1 MIQEVVEQIES
12 TARDVM
18 TSNLHT
24 SMPAVIKAIDEEKGL
39 VDLKPSGSYYIN
51 GLEMEYPLIPSV
63 PLVLDIGENVA
74 AVSPIKVGDNVMMVC
89 AEQSISKWLTE
100 TDKDQMD
107 ERFELQNAMAVPGL
121 QKKASELQK
130 EANAD
135 EAYIVVN
142 GEHQK
147 VKIYKDKIEITSA
160 DVKIL
165 VQNGEITIT
174 GTNNIS
180 MSGNV
185 SIEGNLD
192 VGGNITCGGDF
203 PCRSTQEGE

>member
-24 SMPAVIKAIDEEKGL
+24 SMPATIEAIDEEKGL
-39 VDLKPSGSYYIN
+39 VDLKPSGSYYVN

-63 PLVLDIGENVA
+63 PLVLNVGA
-74 AVSPIKVGDNVMMVC
+74 SCSAVSPIKVGDNVMMVC

-121 QKKASELQK
+121 QKKASEMQK

-135 EAYIVVN
+135 DAYIIAN
-142 GEHQK
+142 GDGQK
-147 VKIYKDKIEITSA
+147 VKVFKDHIEITSQNS
-160 DVKIL
+160 KISL
-165 VQNGEITIT
+165 QNEEIIIT
-174 GTNNIS
+174 GTNTTSIA
-180 MSGNV
+180 GNL
-185 SIEGNLD
+185 SITGNLD
-192 VGGNITCGGDF
+192 VSGNITCGGDF
-203 PCRSTQEGE
+203 PCRA

>member
-18 TSNLHT
+18 ASNLHT
-24 SMPAVIKAIDEEKGL
+24 SMPATIEAIDEEKGL
-39 VDLKPSGSYYIN
+39 VDLKPSGSYYVN
-51 GLEMEYPLIPSV
+51 GLEMEYPLIPAV
-63 PLVLDIGENVA
+63 PLVLNVGESCA

-121 QKKASELQK
+121 QKKASEMQK

-135 EAYIVVN
+135 DAYIISN
-142 GEHQK
+142 GEGQK
-147 VKIYKDKIEITSA
+147 VKIYKDKITITSG
-160 DVKIL
+160 DCVIS
-165 VQNGEITIT
+165 VIGGEITIAGSSHT
-174 GTNNIS
+174 S
-180 MSGNV
+180 LDGNL
-185 SIEGNLD
+185 SIKGNLD
-192 VGGNITCGGDF
+192 VSGNISCGGGF
-203 PCRSTQEGE
+203 PCRA